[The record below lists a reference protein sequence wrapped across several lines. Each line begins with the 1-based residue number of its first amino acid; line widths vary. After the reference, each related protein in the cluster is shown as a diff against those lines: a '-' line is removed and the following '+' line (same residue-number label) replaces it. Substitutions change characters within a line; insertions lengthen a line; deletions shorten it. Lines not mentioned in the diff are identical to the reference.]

1 MVGNVWMNVIY
12 IINCIIFIFSL
23 FKFKMI
29 NLDLLRLLKS
39 DEI

>member
-1 MVGNVWMNVIY
+1 MVVYVWLNVIY
-12 IINCIIFIFSL
+12 FINGIIFIFSL